1 MKNVPIPL
9 KLSELIIGMPTDE
22 AGRLLRRIMNY
33 ASGGQTESESP
44 LAEGVFSLVK
54 PAIDAAFIA
63 SEAHKNS
70 GKSGGRPKKEP
81 EVEPPKPEPEEKAK
95 RFVPPTLD
103 EVAAYCNA
111 RNNGINPQ
119 EFIDHYTAN
128 GWRQGRGAGRP
139 VKDWQACVRT
149 WENNRNSR
157 PQYGP
162 NGVLM
167 KPKSEQL
174 HDLDE
179 FF

>member
-9 KLSELIIGMPTDE
+9 KVRDLIKGMPLEDVGALLIRAMDYAAGVTE
-22 AGRLLRRIMNY
+22 A
-33 ASGGQTESESP
+33 SPSP
-44 LAEGVFSLVK
+44 LAEGAFSLVK

-70 GKSGGRPKKEP
+70 GKSGGRPKKET

-95 RFVPPTLD
+95 RFVPPTLE
-103 EVAAYCNA
+103 EVTAYCNA